1 MMILQFHNFL
11 LEGLCSEYLGMAV
24 SLFVE
29 MIINLSSRSV
39 WEAAGPRNVWQVS
52 AVFLERTVSLGIVP
66 DLNFQ
71 NMGKLIKLKSLLEK
85 TKANI
90 DTFPLKSSEL

>member
-1 MMILQFHNFL
+1 
-11 LEGLCSEYLGMAV
+11 MAV

-52 AVFLERTVSLGIVP
+52 AVFLERTVTSGIVP

-71 NMGKLIKLKSLLEK
+71 KRGKLIKLKSLLEK

-90 DTFPLKSSEL
+90 DTFPLKSFELSKKTNG

>member
-52 AVFLERTVSLGIVP
+52 AVFLERTLTFRDCSGFEFSEYGEINQIEVS
-66 DLNFQ
+66 F
-71 NMGKLIKLKSLLEK
+71 
-85 TKANI
+85 
-90 DTFPLKSSEL
+90 

>member
-11 LEGLCSEYLGMAV
+11 LEGLCSEYLCMAV

-52 AVFLERTVSLGIVP
+52 AVFLERTVTLGIVP

-71 NMGKLIKLKSLLEK
+71 NMGKLIKLKSLFEK
-85 TKANI
+85 TRANI
-90 DTFPLKSSEL
+90 DTKRILSS

>member
-1 MMILQFHNFL
+1 MILQFHNFL
-11 LEGLCSEYLGMAV
+11 LEGLCSEYLCMAV

-52 AVFLERTVSLGIVP
+52 AVFLERTLTLGIVP

-71 NMGKLIKLKSLLEK
+71 NMGKLIKLKSLFEK
-85 TKANI
+85 TQANI
-90 DTFPLKSSEL
+90 DTKRILSS